1 VTEIEQRLGRALAR
15 GVGAVS
21 ERPLAVIAAVAAV
34 TVAAGLF
41 AFFRLG
47 VISDTDELF
56 DASLPFRVLR
66 KQVEEALPLRSDTL
80 LVVVDAPTDVVAA
93 DAARELA
100 ARAALET
107 DLVASAFAPGAGPFF
122 ERNGFLYLDTTELET
137 LADRVAAAQPFLAKI
152 SQDPSLRGVL
162 GQLERGIDRVDLAQG
177 GGPEPGAI
185 LASIAQA
192 VRDAEGLDPHP
203 HAFGDLLLGG
213 AANSA
218 GTRRYVIVKPVI
230 DYGEFAAG
238 KATLSR
244 LRELF
249 GELRFAER
257 GIVARITGDLALKA
271 EEFSSVQGQAATAGV
286 VSFLLVSGILVVAVG
301 SARLIIPVI
310 ATLLAGLV
318 WTAGFAALAI
328 GHLNL
333 ISVAFAVLF
342 IGLAVDFGLHFVMRY
357 EEVRRGGASHRLA
370 LEETARGVGGS
381 LVLCAVTTAIGFYAF
396 LPTGY
401 LGVAELGLIA
411 GTGMGFSLLL
421 SLTLTPALLSFGDAE
436 RVPRAP
442 SSLDL
447 GLPRWPLRHAG
458 AVLGV
463 ALVLGVGGAILARDL
478 HFDANPLNVRD
489 PRVASVQTFNE
500 LIDGGD
506 LNPWSIDVLA
516 DDLDH
521 ADALAAE
528 LGALESVDAA
538 RTLTSYVPGDQAEKL
553 AVIEDM
559 ALFLEVPTETLAT
572 ATATE
577 NAAALASFRAS
588 LAGLAERSDP
598 PLRDQAGNLGAQLD
612 TFSSRFERDEA
623 AAEALHVV
631 LVEALVDRVA
641 RLEVGLSAERFGIGE
656 LPEALRGR
664 LLAEDGRALIE
675 VSPREGLGDDAA
687 LDRFVGEVRSVTE
700 RATGTSVYMFES
712 ARAIVAALQQAL
724 ATALVLVAIVLLAL
738 WRSGRDTLL
747 VLAPLVLAGILTS
760 AVCVLAGLSI
770 NFADVIVVPLL
781 LGVGVDSGIHLVHR
795 HRDGEGDTAALA
807 GTSTPRAILWSAL
820 TTMASFGSLAFASH
834 LGMASL
840 GQLLTLGVALMLAC
854 NLIVLPALLVRFD
867 RQSAGR

>member
-1 VTEIEQRLGRALAR
+1 VTAIEERLGRALAR

-21 ERPLAVIAAVAAV
+21 ARPLTVIAAVAAV
-34 TVAAGLF
+34 TVGAALL

-47 VISDTDELF
+47 LISDTDELF

-80 LVVVDAPTDVVAA
+80 LVVVDAPTDLVAA

-100 ARAALET
+100 VRAATET
-107 DLVASAFAPGAGPFF
+107 DLVVSAFAPGAGPFF
-122 ERNGFLYLDTTELET
+122 ERNGFLYLDEVELEL
-137 LADRVAAAQPFLAKI
+137 LADRVATAQPFLAAI
-152 SQDPSLRGVL
+152 SRDPSVRGVL
-162 GQLERGIDRVDLAQG
+162 GQLERGIDAGVFEEDG
-177 GGPEPGAI
+177 GLEPGDILPAI
-185 LASIAQA
+185 ARA
-192 VRDAEGLDPHP
+192 VGDAERLDPHP
-203 HAFGDLLLGG
+203 QAFGDLLLGG
-213 AANSA
+213 AADSG

-238 KATLSR
+238 EATLLR
-244 LRELF
+244 LREIF
-249 GELRFAER
+249 EELKLAER
-257 GIVARITGDLALKA
+257 GVVARITGDLALKA
-271 EEFSSVQGQAATAGV
+271 EEFSSVRGQAATAGV
-286 VSFLLVSGILVVAVG
+286 VSLLLVWGILVVAVG
-301 SARLIIPVI
+301 SARLIFPVI
-310 ATLLAGLV
+310 ATLLVGLV

-333 ISVAFAVLF
+333 ISVSFAVLF

-357 EEVRRGGASHRLA
+357 EEVRRGGSSHRQA

-421 SLTLTPALLSFGDAE
+421 SLTLTPALLSLGDAE
-436 RVPRAP
+436 RLPPPPR
-442 SSLDL
+442 SLDF
-447 GLPRWPLRHAG
+447 GLPRWPLRHARP
-458 AVLGV
+458 VVGV
-463 ALVLGVGGAILARDL
+463 ALVLAASGAFLARDL

-516 DDLDH
+516 DDLVH
-521 ADALAAE
+521 AEALAAE
-528 LGALESVDAA
+528 LDALDSVEVA
-538 RTLTSYVPGDQAEKL
+538 RTLTGYVPGGQAEKL
-553 AVIEDM
+553 AIIEDM
-559 ALFLEVPTETLAT
+559 ALFLEIPSASLTPPTVA
-572 ATATE
+572 E
-577 NAAALASFRAS
+577 NAAALESFRAA
-588 LAGLAERSDP
+588 LARMAERVDE
-598 PLRDQAGNLGAQLD
+598 PLRSQAVNLGAQLD
-612 TFSSRFERDEA
+612 TFSSRFEQDEA
-623 AAEALHVV
+623 AAEALRVA
-631 LVEALVDRVA
+631 LVEALLDRIS
-641 RLEVGLSAERFGIGE
+641 RLEVAFEAEAFGIAE

-664 LLAEDGRALIE
+664 LLADDGRALVE
-675 VSPREGLGDDAA
+675 VAPSESLGDDAA
-687 LDRFVGEVRSVTE
+687 LDRFVGEVRSVTD

-724 ATALVLVAIVLLAL
+724 ATALVLVALVLLAL

-795 HRDGEGDTAALA
+795 HRDGEGDAGSLV
-807 GTSTPRAILWSAL
+807 GTSTPRAILWSAA
-820 TTMASFGSLAFASH
+820 TTMASFGSLGFASH
-834 LGMASL
+834 LGLASL

-854 NLIVLPALLVRFD
+854 NLILLPALLVLFD
-867 RQSAGR
+867 RRPSKG